1 MIRIFDFLFAL
12 IGIISLMPLML
23 LIVLI
28 LYLENKSPFFFQE
41 RIGRNLKNF
50 TLIKF
55 RTMRKGTQNCATHLV
70 DSSRITP
77 LGAFLRRT
85 KLDEIPQLW
94 NVLKGEM
101 SFVGPR
107 PCLPIQEELIK
118 FRKELNVHLSLPGI
132 TGLAQVKGI
141 DMSDP
146 LFLAKTEHKMIKEF
160 NIINYFWFI
169 FVTLTGNGFGD
180 KIKKECKKD
189 VNN

>member
-12 IGIISLMPLML
+12 TGIVILMPLIL
-23 LIVLI
+23 LILFI

-41 RIGRNLKNF
+41 RIGKNLKIF

-55 RTMRKGTQNCATHLV
+55 RTMSKGTMNCATHLV
-70 DSSRITP
+70 DSSRITTS
-77 LGAFLRRT
+77 GAFLRRT

-107 PCLPIQEELIK
+107 PCLPIQTELIK
-118 FRKELNVHLSLPGI
+118 FRKELNVHRSLPGI

-146 LFLAKTEHKMIKEF
+146 LFLAKTEHRMIKEF
-160 NIINYFWFI
+160 NLIKYFWFI
-169 FVTLTGNGFGD
+169 FVTLIGNGFGD
-180 KIKKECKKD
+180 KVNKKF
-189 VNN
+189 

>member
-107 PCLPIQEELIK
+107 PALYNQKDLIK
-118 FRKELNVHLSLPGI
+118 LRTKNSVHKILPGI
-132 TGLAQVKGI
+132 TGLAQINGRDKL
-141 DMSDP
+141 S
-146 LFLAKTEHKMIKEF
+146 IKEKALF
-160 NIINYFWFI
+160 DIKYLKDRTLVLDIKIILI
-169 FVTLTGNGFGD
+169 TLKKMLSSSGVTH
-180 KIKKECKKD
+180 
-189 VNN
+189 